1 MQEITVQE
9 LRQKIENKEI
19 FTLIDVRE
27 PHEYQEFNI
36 GGKLMPLGTLHATYL
51 NLEEQKEE
59 EIIINC
65 RSGAR
70 SAQATGFLMA
80 QGFTNVK
87 NLKGGVLAW
96 IDNYGI

>member
-1 MQEITVQE
+1 MLEITVQE
-9 LRQKIENKEI
+9 LKQKLENNET

-36 GGKLMPLGTLHATYL
+36 GGQLMPLGTFHATYL
-51 NLEEQKEE
+51 NLENQKDD

-65 RSGAR
+65 RSGMR
-70 SAQATGFLMA
+70 SAQATGFLMS

-96 IDNYGI
+96 IENYGV